1 MYNRWVGFNSSPW
14 GILWLWGW
22 GGGIIGLP
30 ILQRF
35 SQRKRQGITVRGE
48 VLFEK
53 PSVLVH
59 YSFTSPLFVYN
70 YFIAYNYIYYCIRLY
85 WWSVIMWLLR
95 QCWTNFKTQIKTLIT
110 RQTETLDTVD
120 SLCNHMQCLYYY
132 YKSRLPIVSLCNT
145 VHSLLY
151 IKNGLVFLRW
161 ALFKCSTSFRNTYLE
176 NIFRLAFI
184 STVVRFY
191 LSCRASNSR

>member
-1 MYNRWVGFNSSPW
+1 MLD
-14 GILWLWGW
+14 IGW
-22 GGGIIGLP
+22 EKCTDKFYTIEAW
-30 ILQRF
+30 RF
-35 SQRKRQGITVRGE
+35 HEMQW
-48 VLFEK
+48 
-53 PSVLVH
+53 H
-59 YSFTSPLFVYN
+59 MWYN
-70 YFIAYNYIYYCIRLY
+70 YRVSLPCISFIRQY
-85 WWSVIMWLLR
+85 WWSVFLWNLW
-95 QCWTNFKTQIKTLIT
+95 QYSTNFKTQIKTLIT

-151 IKNGLVFLRW
+151 IKAGLVFLRW

-191 LSCRASNSR
+191 LSGRASNSR

>member
-1 MYNRWVGFNSSPW
+1 MYNRWVGFNFSPW

-22 GGGIIGLP
+22 GGGIVGLP

-35 SQRKRQGITVRGE
+35 SQWKRQGITVRGFIWKALCFSALLLHFSSFC
-48 VLFEK
+48 VRLFH
-53 PSVLVH
+53 L
-59 YSFTSPLFVYN
+59 
-70 YFIAYNYIYYCIRLY
+70 YNYIYYYCIRLY
-85 WWSVIMWLLR
+85 WWSVFMWHLW

-110 RQTETLDTVD
+110 RQTETLDIID
-120 SLCNHMQCLYYY
+120 SLCNHLQCLYCY
-132 YKSRLPIVSLCNT
+132 YKSRLPIVCLCNT
-145 VHSLLY
+145 VHSLLF
-151 IKNGLVFLRW
+151 IKAGLVFLSW